1 MTRRTISS
9 SLLWSHTHDHMSKCW
24 SMGRT
29 RAVIWQ
35 LLGTF
40 LKWKYHFLLLLCWLK
55 HTYDTKAPPPITRAR
70 TMSDKAW
77 ITNILQHCDHF
88 GFSTFT
94 WKVKQLSTFTSF
106 KSLRLWIFFLL
117 QPSLTLPKAV
127 WRRYVKVLMHLM
139 V

>member
-9 SLLWSHTHDHMSKCW
+9 SLLCSHTHDHITKCW
-24 SMGRT
+24 CMGRA
-29 RAVIWQ
+29 RAVIRQ

-40 LKWKYHFLLLLCWLK
+40 LKWKYCFLLLLCCLK
-55 HTYDTKAPPPITRAR
+55 HTYDTKAPSPITKVR

-88 GFSTFT
+88 GFFTFT
-94 WKVKQLSTFTSF
+94 GKVKQLSTFTSF
-106 KSLRLWIFFLL
+106 KSLQLWIFFLL
-117 QPSLTLPKAV
+117 QPSVTLPKAV
-127 WRRYVKVLMHLM
+127 WRRYVKVLMQLM